1 METQCKNIKN
11 QLEVVTDQLVQIQER
26 VRILEE
32 TTQQLKQDHSAD
44 SSSTLQ
50 FLGEINARLTTIEA
64 TDNAWY
70 EMPEEHNT
78 YTDAGEVQPA
88 GNDLGQDLSGV
99 MTEPGL
105 QMPDYEG
112 GRRLAEPE
120 GLGAMPTRTQNL
132 RAVDPRSSPTPQ
144 LLSASSRYDS
154 GSMRQPPTFDTR
166 GAVSQG
172 SADVTQLTT
181 AFVQG
186 SMQRPDVQ
194 LADYLIPKG
203 MGPIQ
208 RTEQGRESSYAVAP
222 YRDPHS
228 SRYTPDSIG
237 SHPLQSGTPY
247 PATSPTSC

>member
-1 METQCKNIKN
+1 M
-11 QLEVVTDQLVQIQER
+11 V
-26 VRILEE
+26 
-32 TTQQLKQDHSAD
+32 H
-44 SSSTLQ
+44 
-50 FLGEINARLTTIEA
+50 G
-64 TDNAWY
+64 
-70 EMPEEHNT
+70 MPEEHHAG
-78 YTDAGEVQPA
+78 TDAGGLQPA

-99 MTEPGL
+99 MNEPGL
-105 QMPDYEG
+105 QMLDYDG
-112 GRRLAEPE
+112 GRRLADIE
-120 GLGAMPTRTQNL
+120 GHRTMPTTTQNL

-203 MGPIQ
+203 MGPAQ

-228 SRYTPDSIG
+228 SRYTPEGID
-237 SHPLQSGTPY
+237 SHPPQSGIPN
-247 PATSPTSC
+247 PATSPTSYLGVCAGSGGTPGGSTWASISQC